1 MSKLIIKDWN
11 IENLKTAV
19 YNPRTITEK
28 QREDLKNSLLK
39 YGMVEPIVVNTN
51 PERYGTVIGG
61 HQRLSIWQEL
71 GNKTIPC
78 SELNINEKQE
88 KELNIRLNKNTGSFD
103 YDLLQEYFVSE
114 DLVDWGFND
123 FEVNF
128 TTPED
133 IENITSNAEYDLGV
147 NSSTEN
153 KNLDIKV
160 TFDNEDECK
169 EAKSLIK
176 ALERGKHNISYM
188 FLELLRLKQYTENE

>member
-1 MSKLIIKDWN
+1 MFL
-11 IENLKTAV
+11 
-19 YNPRTITEK
+19 
-28 QREDLKNSLLK
+28 
-39 YGMVEPIVVNTN
+39 
-51 PERYGTVIGG
+51 
-61 HQRLSIWQEL
+61 
-71 GNKTIPC
+71 
-78 SELNINEKQE
+78 
-88 KELNIRLNKNTGSFD
+88 D

-133 IENITSNAEYDLGV
+133 IDNITSNAEYDLGV